1 MTVLQVA
8 DLSFGYGA
16 DKLFQGITFSLEQG
30 QRAALVAP
38 NGAGKSTLLR
48 LVARELTPDT
58 GSVVI
63 RKGIRVAYFRQSHE
77 LHAEGTVLDAFLSGF
92 SEVLEL
98 RHALTAAQHA
108 AASGSEADLARLSD
122 LTDRYHIAG
131 GDDLERRVEII
142 AAHLGF
148 TPADMDRPVA
158 SLSGGERGRL
168 QLGVVL
174 AIEPDL
180 LLLDEPTNHLDI
192 ETITW
197 LEKHLAGLAGALLC
211 VSHDRAFLDAVCPNT
226 MELGHRSF
234 RAYPLKYSDYAVA
247 REEDLAR
254 ERELAERQEAFVAKT
269 EDFIR
274 RNIAGQKTKQA
285 QSRRK
290 MLEKLE
296 TIDRPEDIWA
306 VAEKVRFR
314 FAPAPRS
321 GDIVLDAR
329 GLGAGRGGR
338 TLFSGV
344 DLLLRRGDRVG
355 IVGPNGTGKSTL
367 LKLLAGAGAPED
379 AGEVRRGTNL
389 CQGYFDQH
397 LGSLDP
403 SKTAVEEIRS
413 VRADM
418 NVDATRQ
425 YLSRFRFYGDDALRK
440 VQGFSGGERSRLALA
455 KLLLEPRNLLFLDEP
470 TNHLD
475 IPAAEI
481 LEEALTG
488 FEGTV
493 VLVSHDRRFLEQ
505 VTTRI
510 VAVREGHVDIY
521 PGGFRDYRDN
531 LEKLAAEAA
540 AREADE
546 RDARRGPAGGGRG
559 AQKAAGA
566 PAPQRAA
573 GAPAPRDEAARG
585 AAADRG
591 AKPGRAVRR
600 SGATMP
606 PPDEAGAGDAAARKR
621 AFETDKAAARAVERK
636 RKRVKELEAE
646 IAAGEAKLAE
656 MREELKKDPGGDWAK
671 LAEKAREEQAL
682 AKRVDAAMTEWMA
695 LSEELGAS
703 ATAGGGA

>member
-77 LHAEGTVLDAFLSGF
+77 LHAEGSVLDAFLSGF

-148 TPADMDRPVA
+148 SPADMERPVE

-168 QLGVVL
+168 QLGTVL

-197 LEKHLAGLAGALLC
+197 LEKHLAGLGGALLC

-226 MELGHRSF
+226 MELGQRSF
-234 RAYPLKYSDYAVA
+234 RVYPLKYSDYAVA

-296 TIDRPEDIWA
+296 TIDRPEDVWA

-321 GDIVLDAR
+321 GDIVLDTR
-329 GLGAGRGGR
+329 GLGASRGGR

-367 LKLLAGAGAPED
+367 LKLLAGAGAPDD
-379 AGEVRRGTNL
+379 AGDVRRGTNL

-510 VAVREGHVDIY
+510 VAVREGRVDIY

-540 AREADE
+540 AREAEE
-546 RDARRGPAGGGRG
+546 REAGRAAAGGGRG
-559 AQKAAGA
+559 AQRGA
-566 PAPQRAA
+566 S
-573 GAPAPRDEAARG
+573 APAPRDEPARG

-606 PPDEAGAGDAAARKR
+606 PPDDAGAGDAAARRR
-621 AFETDKAAARAVERK
+621 AFETDKAAARAAERK

-646 IAAGEAKLAE
+646 IAAGEAKLGE
-656 MREELKKDPGGDWAK
+656 MREALKKDPGGDWAK
-671 LAEKAREEQAL
+671 LAAAAREEQAL
-682 AKRVDAAMTEWMA
+682 AKRVDAAMAEWMA

-703 ATAGGGA
+703 ATAGDGA